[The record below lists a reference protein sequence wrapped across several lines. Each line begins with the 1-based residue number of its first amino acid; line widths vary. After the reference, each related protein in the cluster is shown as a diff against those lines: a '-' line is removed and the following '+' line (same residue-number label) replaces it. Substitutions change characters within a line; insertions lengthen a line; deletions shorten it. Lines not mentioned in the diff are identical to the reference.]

1 MRNPYLVG
9 TKIYL
14 RPLEE
19 DDAAVCH
26 PWLNDPEVW
35 RTLAVRGRP
44 NTEARSREYIRAL
57 DPTRDQVFAIV
68 TREDEQYVGNC
79 GLHAIDAV
87 DRHATL
93 GIVIGRKECWGR
105 GFGTEAV
112 RLLCGH
118 AFQTVNPHKGCLA
131 SYARNRRGRGVRAP
145 PRCRSR
151 VRAGARGAA
160 VAEVARGEIWQFA
173 FPRPDRRRPVLVL
186 TRQEMIGRLS
196 TVTVAPLTTTIR
208 GVASEVVVGTEV
220 GLRQPLAINLHHVAT
235 VPRAG
240 LRGYIGTLPAEGM
253 ERVRDALL
261 FALGFAGPKGG

>member
-1 MRNPYLVG
+1 MRNTYLVG

-26 PWLNDPEVW
+26 PWLNDPEAW

-105 GFGTEAV
+105 GFGTEAL
-112 RLLCGH
+112 RLLCRH
-118 AFQTVNPHKGCLA
+118 AFETLNLHKVCLA
-131 SYARNRRGRGVRAP
+131 SYALNERAL
-145 PRCRSR
+145 RMYAR
-151 VRAGARGAA
+151 VGFQVEG
-160 VAEVARGEIWQFA
+160 
-173 FPRPDRRRPVLVL
+173 RRREQVFI
-186 TRQEMIGRLS
+186 EGRW
-196 TVTVAPLTTTIR
+196 VD
-208 GVASEVVVGTEV
+208 EVVL
-220 GLRQPLAINLHHVAT
+220 GLLA
-235 VPRAG
+235 G
-240 LRGYIGTLPAEGM
+240 ELRPPPG
-253 ERVRDALL
+253 
-261 FALGFAGPKGG
+261 